1 MGNKHIQSLY
11 TMYLAAFADAAQRN
25 RPPENRADRP
35 LLGEMWAI
43 AFGLSAGIHAR
54 KAAAMSDSAYMP
66 HSFKQF
72 TNTYNNA
79 MEGVIP

>member
-1 MGNKHIQSLY
+1 MRNKHIQSLY

-25 RPPENRADRP
+25 RPPENRADQP

-54 KAAAMSDSAYMP
+54 KAAAVSDAAYMP
-66 HSFKQF
+66 YGFKQF
-72 TNTYNNA
+72 ADAYNDA